1 MYVKL
6 GQNMEVW
13 WLHQDRSIVQVQD
26 WPRNGSKWYWIKK
39 LIRAFH
45 IYTLSCCIFHVLQDD
60 VVHID
65 IADSANIVYLSCCI
79 CTCIS
84 SDLCICTCV
93 SSVLVV
99 GFWTFI
105 VTLYHALFL
114 RFTINDTHA
123 KFKKITCVKYRNVL

>member
-1 MYVKL
+1 MVTS
-6 GQNMEVW
+6 GQVNSTSPRLTTKRFQVILNKEADKSISH
-13 WLHQDRSIVQVQD
+13 LH
-26 WPRNGSKWYWIKK
+26 
-39 LIRAFH
+39 LEL
-45 IYTLSCCIFHVLQDD
+45 LSCIFHVLQDD
-60 VVHID
+60 GVHID

-79 CTCIS
+79 CTCI
-84 SDLCICTCV
+84 